1 MTWYE
6 INISKDGKH
15 YFATHERSITTIN
28 KAVEIRDRLKKAMPE
43 KEGFEYTITQWQKTG
58 VKIEN

>member
-1 MTWYE
+1 MWYE
-6 INISKDGKH
+6 INVSKDGKH

-43 KEGFEYTITQWQKTG
+43 EEGFRYTITQWQKTG
-58 VKIEN
+58 VELKN

>member
-1 MTWYE
+1 MWYE
-6 INISKDGKH
+6 INVSKDGKH
-15 YFATHERSITTIN
+15 YFATNERSIGTID

-43 KEGFEYTITQWQKTG
+43 EEGFKYTITQWQTTG

>member
-1 MTWYE
+1 MWYE